1 MPDEHV
7 HPIPQQDY
15 FLQHIHDCFVY
26 SGFNASNYGD
36 SAVSFESVFRS
47 LMPLIPWK
55 LSLLCVSVSYFHPI
69 IQICILFSPLFP
81 PSASSVLPPFKQS
94 WAATWA
100 IPCCC
105 LASWASTLVIPP
117 YNDSLQAAYYFYYFS
132 MNASC
137 CWLFFATLA
146 KSWLLISIN
155 REKLSCSF
163 TDTILLLLPWCPEG
177 MCIILGALCQ
187 GSTT

>member
-26 SGFNASNYGD
+26 SGFNVSNYGD

-81 PSASSVLPPFKQS
+81 PSASSVLPPFKES

-117 YNDSLQAAYYFYYFS
+117 YNWFSPGSLLFL
-132 MNASC
+132 
-137 CWLFFATLA
+137 LFFY
-146 KSWLLISIN
+146 
-155 REKLSCSF
+155 EC
-163 TDTILLLLPWCPEG
+163 LLLLTFFCYIG
-177 MCIILGALCQ
+177 QILTPHFHKQREAILFIHRHDPVAFTMVSRRHVYNFRCFM
-187 GSTT
+187 SR